1 MGCLCSGKTKGMD
14 IIMIQTLEE
23 NPAVVIVL
31 LIVIV
36 LLFGL
41 RLVSRLVGGNAN
53 KSDRAY
59 IIKSSFIPSPMAF
72 FPGMITRMSDGME
85 APVGT
90 LRMTVGVPFAYMN
103 NIPHSID
110 VKLLIIDEKKNV
122 FQASKRLP
130 VEKDAGFGVIDVPFP
145 IMPYQEEFI
154 CRAWVVAAYNGDGS
168 SWLNKNAPMYEK
180 KNEKYIRRKLK
191 KIGGQ

>member
-1 MGCLCSGKTKGMD
+1 
-14 IIMIQTLEE
+14 MIQKLQE
-23 NPAVVIVL
+23 NPAAVIA
-31 LIVIV
+31 LIVVIV

-41 RLVSRLVGGNAN
+41 RLVSRMVGGNAN

-59 IIKSSFIPSPMAF
+59 IMKCSFIPSPMAF
-72 FPGMITRMSDGME
+72 FSGMLTRMSDGME
-85 APVGT
+85 APAGT

-103 NIPHSID
+103 NIPHSVD

-130 VEKDAGFGVIDVPFP
+130 IEEKDGYGVIDVPFP
-145 IMPYQEEFI
+145 IMPYQDEFI

-168 SWLNKNAPMYEK
+168 SWLNKNAPAYEK
-180 KNEKYIRRKLK
+180 KNTKYIQRKLK
-191 KIGGQ
+191 KIGG

>member
-1 MGCLCSGKTKGMD
+1 
-14 IIMIQTLEE
+14 MIEKLGE
-23 NPAVVIVL
+23 NPAAVIGL
-31 LIVIV
+31 LIVVV

-41 RLVSRLVGGNAN
+41 RLVSRMVGGNAN
-53 KSDRAY
+53 KSDNAY
-59 IIKSSFIPSPMAF
+59 IMKCSFIPSPMAF
-72 FPGMITRMSDGME
+72 FSGMLTRASDGME

-90 LRMTVGVPFAYMN
+90 LRMTVGVSFSNMN
-103 NIPHSID
+103 NIPQSVD

-130 VEKDAGFGVIDVPFP
+130 VEKDTGFGVIDVLFP
-145 IMPYQEEFI
+145 IMPYQDEFI
-154 CRAWVVAAYNGDGS
+154 CRAWVVAAYYGDGS

-191 KIGGQ
+191 KIGG